1 MWIRTPLM
9 RKSNPYTVLITTR
22 VVTLVPIKN
31 TKETDSR
38 KLSMLLASRFVSLWI
53 LDAER

>member
-9 RKSNPYTVLITTR
+9 RKSSPYTVLITTR

-38 KLSMLLASRFVSLWI
+38 KLSMLLTPRFVNLWI
-53 LDAER
+53 LDVER